1 MEVIKS
7 KFFGHKDDNLSVNTS
22 EDSQLYPGGGH
33 TYELRECVGWDNE
46 NQCTKFVDSAQTI
59 HFVRKNLEGE
69 LSPGIT
75 SEQVIQML
83 IHRHEELD
91 KAFPSQEGKRC
102 IEHLKQALHQLEER
116 AKVRVQR
123 GVMGEL
129 KA

>member
-1 MEVIKS
+1 MQTIKS
-7 KFFGHKDDNLSVNTS
+7 NFFGHKEDNLSVDTS
-22 EDSQLYPGGGH
+22 IDPALYPGGGH
-33 TYELRECVGWDNE
+33 VYELRESAGWDND

-69 LSPGIT
+69 LSPGVT

-91 KAFPSQEGKRC
+91 KAFPSKENKRC
-102 IEHLKQALHQLEER
+102 VEHLKQALHQLEER

-123 GVMGEL
+123 GVIGEL
-129 KA
+129 KQ